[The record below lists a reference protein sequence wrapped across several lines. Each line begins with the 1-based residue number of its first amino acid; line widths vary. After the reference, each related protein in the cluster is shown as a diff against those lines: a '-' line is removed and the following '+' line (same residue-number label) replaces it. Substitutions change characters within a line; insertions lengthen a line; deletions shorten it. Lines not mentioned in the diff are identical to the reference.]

1 MKPCR
6 TFYLLLL
13 LLLPRQKTLSH
24 LILLPQ
30 AYSNRLVQAA
40 PKIPSP
46 PFPSQLVSLHA
57 HRRKKSLPSIL
68 IIHLEKTFDHTIT
81 HLRKIPTSLLHTMP
95 SQVVHTGPH
104 KATLIATELPPT
116 VSLLHPWPHFSSL
129 CPTLFSH
136 NVAHKSRSI
145 ARGTIMERMEGGLLR
160 QRTRPTTNI
169 QRDQTLNGNMRIIC
183 TTRRSTYRRV
193 HGIDSRKDL
202 GCSLVSFE
210 LRSVLIL

>member
-6 TFYLLLL
+6 TIYLLLL
-13 LLLPRQKTLSH
+13 PLLPRQKTLSH

-46 PFPSQLVSLHA
+46 PFPSQPVSLHA

-81 HLRKIPTSLLHTMP
+81 HLRKTPTSLLHTMP
-95 SQVVHTGPH
+95 SQVVHTGLH
-104 KATLIATELPPT
+104 KATLIATALPPMA
-116 VSLLHPWPHFSSL
+116 SLLHPWPHFSSL
-129 CPTLFSH
+129 CPTLFSR
-136 NVAHKSRSI
+136 NVVHKPRSI
-145 ARGTIMERMEGGLLR
+145 ARGTIMERMKGGLLH
-160 QRTRPTTNI
+160 QRTRPATI
-169 QRDQTLNGNMRIIC
+169 IPRDQTLNGSMRITC
-183 TTRRSTYRRV
+183 TTRRSMYRRV
-193 HGIDSRKDL
+193 HGIGSRKDL

-210 LRSVLIL
+210 TRPMLIR